1 MPIGKSAPTLLK
13 FWFLFAVVARAVA
26 AFVVVAV
33 VVVRDL
39 AVVAVSARVL
49 FSFLS
54 EFRFRV

>member
-33 VVVRDL
+33 VVRDL